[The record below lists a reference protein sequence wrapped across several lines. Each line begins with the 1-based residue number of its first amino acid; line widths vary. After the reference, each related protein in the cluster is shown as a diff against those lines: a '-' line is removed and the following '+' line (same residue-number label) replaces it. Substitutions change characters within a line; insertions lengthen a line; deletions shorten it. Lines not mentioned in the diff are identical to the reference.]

1 MISRREK
8 LKKSMVK
15 QREQIL
21 EKQLRLVTDDANV
34 QQMSFMELSA
44 IFEANHGPG
53 IYDRTF
59 AHVDAEVHNDNDFEV
74 ILSRYVPKK
83 KSLHAEAFFYNF
95 FTYFRLSGEVS
106 ENSATIRKD
115 NPYRKNATV
124 PTSDPTGKVA
134 YKRIFSDTSAS
145 ESDELLSPTSTS
157 SNIRKSGHQ
166 KDNKSTFMT
175 TAEAAAR
182 NAAAIRKKPVKGAA
196 SGRGGSQK
204 NKAQP
209 KKTVLTRSSR
219 YLILTSDRKVSQ
231 C

>member
-1 MISRREK
+1 M
-8 LKKSMVK
+8 
-15 QREQIL
+15 
-21 EKQLRLVTDDANV
+21 
-34 QQMSFMELSA
+34 
-44 IFEANHGPG
+44 
-53 IYDRTF
+53 
-59 AHVDAEVHNDNDFEV
+59 
-74 ILSRYVPKK
+74 
-83 KSLHAEAFFYNF
+83 
-95 FTYFRLSGEVS
+95 TYFRLSGEVS

-124 PTSDPTGKVA
+124 PTSDPTGRVA

>member
-74 ILSRYVPKK
+74 ILSRYVPKR
-83 KSLHAEAFFYNF
+83 SLHAKAFFLIFYVF
-95 FTYFRLSGEVS
+95 FRLSGEVS

-124 PTSDPTGKVA
+124 PTPDPTGKVA

-145 ESDELLSPTSTS
+145 ESDELLSPTTS

-219 YLILTSDRKVSQ
+219 
-231 C
+231 